1 MADKE
6 KDIIEEE
13 VDEVEEQ
20 ENENK
25 DEGADDDSAK
35 EKEKTFSQADVDR
48 MMAREKKQGARSV
61 LKRLGITKLDEK
73 TEKKIK
79 DFLESEKSDAQKQA
93 EAAVKENTELEEA
106 NKRALTAEIKA
117 EAMQAGAQAQY
128 VDDIV
133 TLIFAKV
140 NNEEGLDASTAI
152 SELKTKYPVWFAT
165 KETDDDSKK
174 KKVGDK
180 GTGSSVSTKK
190 TKSEDGEKNIGT
202 RLAANRRKASGK
214 KSYWSK

>member
-1 MADKE
+1 MTDKE

-13 VDEVEEQ
+13 VEEVEEQ
-20 ENENK
+20 EGK

-48 MMAREKKQGARSV
+48 MMAREKKQGARSI

-73 TEKKIK
+73 TEKKIR
-79 DFLESEKSDAQKQA
+79 DLLESEKSDAQKQA
-93 EAAVKENTELEEA
+93 EAAIEENTKLEEA

-117 EAMQAGAQAQY
+117 EAMQAGAQSQY

-133 TLIFAKV
+133 TLILAKV
-140 NNEEGLDASTAI
+140 DNEEGLDAGTAI
-152 SELKTKYPVWFAT
+152 SELKTKYPVWFT
-165 KETDDDSKK
+165 VKETDDDNKK

>member
-1 MADKE
+1 MTDKE
-6 KDIIEEE
+6 KDVIEEE

-20 ENENK
+20 ENNK
-25 DEGADDDSAK
+25 DENVDDDSAK

-48 MMAREKKQGARSV
+48 MMAREKKQGVRSI
-61 LKRLGITKLDEK
+61 LKRLGITKFDEK

-79 DFLESEKSDAQKQA
+79 DFLDSEKTDAQKQA

-106 NKRALTAEIKA
+106 NRRALTAEIKA
-117 EAMQAGAQAQY
+117 EAMQVGAQSQY

-133 TLIFAKV
+133 ILILAKV
-140 NNEEGLDASTAI
+140 DNEDGLDISTAI
-152 SELKTKYPVWFAT
+152 SELKTKYPVWFT
-165 KETDDDSKK
+165 VKETDDDNKK

>member
-20 ENENK
+20 ENK
-25 DEGADDDSAK
+25 DENADDDSAK
-35 EKEKTFSQADVDR
+35 EKEKTFSQSDVDR
-48 MMAREKKQGARSV
+48 MMAREKKQGVRSV

-117 EAMQAGAQAQY
+117 EAMQAGAQVQY

-140 NNEEGLDASTAI
+140 DNEEGLDASTAI
-152 SELKTKYPVWFAT
+152 SELKTKYPVWFTT
-165 KETDDDSKK
+165 KETDDDNKK

>member
-13 VDEVEEQ
+13 VDEVKEQ
-20 ENENK
+20 ENK

-48 MMAREKKQGARSV
+48 MMAREKKQGARSI
-61 LKRLGITKLDEK
+61 LKRLGITRLDDK

-140 NNEEGLDASTAI
+140 DNEDGLDASTAI
-152 SELKTKYPVWFAT
+152 SELKTKYPVWFAA
-165 KETDDDSKK
+165 KETDDDNNKK

-190 TKSEDGEKNIGT
+190 TKSEDGEKNIGA